1 VTVSTIFLI
10 AIGGTLAIEGAL
22 WAIFPRQFKDMYRQM
37 MSMPDRTL
45 HMAGLMSVAIGVA
58 LLVWGVKLSAL

>member
-1 VTVSTIFLI
+1 
-10 AIGGTLAIEGAL
+10 
-22 WAIFPRQFKDMYRQM
+22 